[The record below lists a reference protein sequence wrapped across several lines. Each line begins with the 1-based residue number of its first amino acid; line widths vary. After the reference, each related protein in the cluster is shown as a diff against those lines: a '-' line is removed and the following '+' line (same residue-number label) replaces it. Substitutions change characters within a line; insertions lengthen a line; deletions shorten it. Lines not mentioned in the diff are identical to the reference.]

1 MALRTA
7 SELLDALDAGA
18 MPAGDRDDGGDDGE
32 LGGGIF
38 ICRCERVYGVR
49 GGRAFL
55 APRSDAA
62 AKEEGRATRR

>member
-1 MALRTA
+1 
-7 SELLDALDAGA
+7 
-18 MPAGDRDDGGDDGE
+18 MPGGERDDGGDDGE
-32 LGGGIF
+32 LGGVIF